1 MGAPNSC
8 LLIEQMMDSLHGD
21 CGSGSSLPA
30 WTLRKFERLEGTE
43 SCQLLAQGP
52 SPTVRATGVGRLSN
66 LMPNIIKVRG
76 STKGMKALD
85 AAEGVGG
92 GT

>member
-1 MGAPNSC
+1 
-8 LLIEQMMDSLHGD
+8 MDSLHGD
-21 CGSGSSLPA
+21 CGSGSSLPT
-30 WTLRKFERLEGTE
+30 WTLRKFEGLEGTE

-66 LMPNIIKVRG
+66 LMPNVIEIQGRIKG
-76 STKGMKALD
+76 TKALD
-85 AAEGVGG
+85 AAEGVDG